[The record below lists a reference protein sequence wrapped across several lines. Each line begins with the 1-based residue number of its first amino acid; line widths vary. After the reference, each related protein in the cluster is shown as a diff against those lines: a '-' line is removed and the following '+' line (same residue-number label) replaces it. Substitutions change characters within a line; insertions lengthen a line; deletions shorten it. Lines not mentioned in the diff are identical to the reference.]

1 MFLWVVTALFAA
13 GQGVLLIGAAR
24 SQGDVVAPAD
34 FIGSLVVAV
43 ALASFGGLIALRGDS
58 ARYGWLMLGL
68 GASHSAIQL
77 AGLYS
82 LYLVEGGEPLMSVAV
97 WVQDLW
103 MVPYLLAFL
112 LLPALFPDGTPATP
126 RWRLPVRLAAAGW
139 ITLITVFALA
149 ARPATN
155 VFEEME
161 SGPAN
166 PIGFLPVPM
175 GVVQT
180 AWAALVLVSIAI
192 GIGSLVTRW
201 RRADVELRQRFKW
214 MLLSLGLISI
224 LVGLNLINALLK
236 ETAGV
241 DLGLSVLL
249 SLLLSLALTGQ
260 AIALGFAVLRFRL
273 YNVDLVISR
282 TIVYG
287 VLTVVIVAT
296 YVGVVVGFG
305 SFLPIEQTS
314 LALMA
319 TGLAAVVFAPLRD
332 RLQSWVNRWL
342 FGQRD
347 NPYVV
352 LAEMG
357 RLMADTGTPEEMLQN
372 LTETVATL
380 LKLPGAAIELEQ
392 DGVWTRR
399 AAFGTVADVDDGVV
413 LPLRHQGEMVGRLVV
428 MPRSRHEPLTHR
440 DLVLLEDIAHPAGA
454 IARSVRLTM
463 VLQSA
468 RERLVMARE
477 EERRR
482 IRRDLH
488 DGLGPTLASQTF
500 QLDEVLERLSVDP
513 AGAAA
518 IVEILKEQN
527 QQLVADIRRLV
538 YELRPPALDELGVAG
553 ALTAH
558 VTQLGRSDPIAIE
571 VRTVPDPLPSLPAA
585 VEVAA
590 YRIVTEAITN
600 TIRHAAA
607 SLCTATL
614 EVGAGRL
621 TVSVRDDGTGLGE
634 APRRGV
640 GLISMRERT
649 EELGGSFETT
659 SPKTGGTVVVA
670 TIPLMN
676 GQAQDEVRAPSSGR
690 AGGRSG

>member
-13 GQGVLLIGAAR
+13 GQWVLLIGPAR

-43 ALASFGGLIALRGDS
+43 ALATFGGLIALRGDS

-68 GASHSAIQL
+68 GASLSAIQL

-82 LYLVEGGEPLMSVAV
+82 LYLVEAGEPPMSVAV

-103 MVPYLLAFL
+103 MVPFLLAFL

-149 ARPATN
+149 DRPATN
-155 VFEEME
+155 VFEEIE

-175 GVVQT
+175 GVVQA
-180 AWAALVLVSIAI
+180 AWAALLLISVAI

-201 RRADVELRQRFKW
+201 RRADIELRQRFKW
-214 MLLSLGLISI
+214 MLLSLGLMSI
-224 LVGLNLINALLK
+224 LVGLNLINVLLEK
-236 ETAGV
+236 AAGV

-249 SLLLSLALTGQ
+249 SLLLSLALTGL
-260 AIALGFAVLRFRL
+260 AVTLGFAVLRFRL

-296 YVGVVVGFG
+296 YVGVVVGVG
-305 SFLPIEQTS
+305 ALLPIEQTS

-332 RLQSWVNRWL
+332 RLQSWVNGWL

-347 NPYVV
+347 KPYVV

-357 RLMADTGTPEEMLQN
+357 RLMTDTGTPEEMLQN
-372 LTETVATL
+372 LTATVATL

-399 AAFGTVADVDDGVV
+399 AAFGTVADVAAGVV
-413 LPLRHQGEMVGRLVV
+413 LPLRHQGELVGRLVV
-428 MPRSRHEPLTHR
+428 MPRSRHEPFTHR

-488 DGLGPTLASQTF
+488 DGLGPALASQTF

-558 VTQLGRSDPIAIE
+558 VTHLGRSGPIAID

-590 YRIVTEAITN
+590 YRIAREAITN

-614 EVGAGRL
+614 EVSAGWL
-621 TVSVRDDGTGLGE
+621 TVSVRDDGTGLDA

-640 GLISMRERT
+640 GLVSMRERT
-649 EELGGSFETT
+649 EELGGTFETA
-659 SPKTGGTVVVA
+659 SPETGGTVVVA

-676 GQAQDEVRAPSSGR
+676 GHAQDEVRPPGSGR

>member
-201 RRADVELRQRFKW
+201 RRADAELRQRFKW

-372 LTETVATL
+372 LTDTVATL

>member
-201 RRADVELRQRFKW
+201 RRADAELRQRFKW